1 MTAVAEARRPSL
13 IERLPLRSRAAPATV
28 TLILLLIV
36 AGIVMPAFL
45 LPERLLVLGVQVAP
59 LAMVATGQTIVLLIG
74 GLDLS
79 VGSVLTLSL
88 VLGAGLTGG
97 SDDRAL
103 TATLVCLGVGTGI
116 GILNGLIIVGLRIP
130 PLITTIATAT
140 AVQGVSWVYTNGA
153 PNGQMPE
160 SIKYIANGRIGAV
173 PIADIV
179 MLLTLV
185 VSFFVLS
192 QTVFG
197 RQLYAIGANPRAAA
211 LTGIRINVVTVTAYA
226 LSGALAAVGG
236 LIRGWL
242 HRRRFAGC
250 RRGHRGQLHRRRA
263 HRRHQL
269 RGWPGRRGGHVHRGR
284 DPRDPDGAPDPAR
297 CPHRPPVGDPRGHR
311 DHGGRPARA
320 TGEQLSGTVGCRTE
334 ATPALSREW
343 PRRPEEGRMTRRSP
357 GGLKAFVAPLLAAAT
372 VAALA
377 LPAVAQ
383 DNLDPA
389 QFNTGKQP
397 PYTIGVSNDSVA
409 NPFRVQMLNEIE
421 YFAKAHPELIKELVV
436 LNAGED
442 TNKQLSD
449 VQDLIS
455 RGVDG
460 IVLSPNSSTAFDS
473 VLDEAT
479 AATIP
484 VATYNMTVE
493 DGSKVIAQ
501 IAPPFQA
508 WQKQTTQWLADQMG
522 GKGNVIVLRGIAG
535 TPVDALEWAGAKEV
549 LDANPDMK
557 VICEEYAN
565 WTTAP
570 ARPPSR
576 TASPTRR
583 RSTASCPSVT
593 P

>member
-1 MTAVAEARRPSL
+1 M
-13 IERLPLRSRAAPATV
+13 
-28 TLILLLIV
+28 
-36 AGIVMPAFL
+36 
-45 LPERLLVLGVQVAP
+45 
-59 LAMVATGQTIVLLIG
+59 
-74 GLDLS
+74 
-79 VGSVLTLSL
+79 
-88 VLGAGLTGG
+88 
-97 SDDRAL
+97 
-103 TATLVCLGVGTGI
+103 
-116 GILNGLIIVGLRIP
+116 
-130 PLITTIATAT
+130 
-140 AVQGVSWVYTNGA
+140 
-153 PNGQMPE
+153 
-160 SIKYIANGRIGAV
+160 
-173 PIADIV
+173 
-179 MLLTLV
+179 
-185 VSFFVLS
+185 
-192 QTVFG
+192 
-197 RQLYAIGANPRAAA
+197 
-211 LTGIRINVVTVTAYA
+211 VTVTAYA
-226 LSGALAAVGG
+226 LSGALAAAGG
-236 LIRGWL
+236 LILGGYIAVGSL
-242 HRRRFAGC
+242 DAGEAIVLNSIAVVLIGGTSFAG
-250 RRGHRGQLHRRRA
+250 GQGGVVGTFIGVAILA
-263 HRRHQL
+263 ILTALLIQL
-269 RGWPGRRGGHVHRGR
+269 GVPIALRSVILAVIVIT
-284 DPRDPDGAPDPAR
+284 GA
-297 CPHRPPVGDPRGHR
+297 VLQE
-311 DHGGRPARA
+311 A

-442 TNKQLSD
+442 ANKQLSD

-508 WQKQTTQWLADQMG
+508 WQKRDDPWLADQMG

-565 WTTAP
+565 WDYGAGKTATELHRQLP
-570 ARPPSR
+570 AG
-576 TASPTRR
+576 RR
-583 RSTASCPSVT
+583 HPVLR
-593 P
+593 